1 MKINSKNSAVADR
14 FIPYRRSDIIEMCLA
29 DNGLAQDQI
38 PAFQS
43 FCEILCGIFHY
54 EMHKSLETL
63 KDCYAPFNPDKDTRI
78 IQQINDNEVEQH
90 HNELEHELT
99 SLLNLA
105 NFEQVSE
112 SEVNQA
118 LAEES
123 LFKIKLHV
131 DFNDFEKVLFFRRGT
146 TQRTETLRSWFGLRK
161 KPIDVALYERVVIYV
176 RFKNKEYFQTQE
188 RDDLFFKPGTSLI
201 KLFRNVPKNDLE
213 MLFPNTEIRM
223 KPIDKLL
230 IGVPTAIGGL
240 FMLITKLGSTLLLVF
255 SVIAFW
261 IGLSTQPAEINQ
273 AALIALAVGL
283 AGLGGFLWRQFTKYK
298 NRKIQFMKQLS
309 ENLYHKNLDNN
320 AGVFFNIID
329 AAEEEE
335 CKEALL
341 AYYHLLKSPTPMTA
355 KQLDQCIEQ
364 WFNEKF
370 QCVLDFEIDD
380 ALNKLEHLGVVT
392 IQDGQYQACDIDS
405 SNKTLDQR
413 WDDIFPFNK
422 V

>member
-1 MKINSKNSAVADR
+1 MKIDSKNSTSADR
-14 FIPYRRSDIIEMCLA
+14 FIPYRRSDIIKMCL
-29 DNGLAQDQI
+29 DDKGLAPDQI
-38 PAFQS
+38 SEFQS

-63 KDCYAPFNPDKDTRI
+63 KNCYAPFNPDKDTRI
-78 IQQINDNEVEQH
+78 ISPLNDNEVEQH
-90 HNELEHELT
+90 HSDLERELT

-118 LAEES
+118 LTEES
-123 LFKIKLHV
+123 LFKVKLHV
-131 DFNDFEKVLFFRRGT
+131 DFNDFEKVLFFRRGS
-146 TQRTETLRSWFGLRK
+146 TQQTETLRSWFGLRK
-161 KPIDVALYERVVIYV
+161 NEIDVSLYERVVIYV
-176 RFKNKEYFQTQE
+176 RFKNKEHFQALQ
-188 RDDLFFKPGTSLI
+188 RDDLLFKPGTSLI

-223 KPIDKLL
+223 KPIDKIL
-230 IGVPTAIGGL
+230 IGVPTAVGGL
-240 FMLITKLGSTLLLVF
+240 FMLVTKLGSTLLLVF

-261 IGLSTQPAEINQ
+261 IGLRTQPAEINQ
-273 AALIALAVGL
+273 ATLIALAVGL

-355 KQLDQCIEQ
+355 KQLDQNIEH
-364 WFNEKF
+364 WFNKKF

-380 ALNKLEHLGVVT
+380 ALQKLERLGVV
-392 IQDGQYQACDIDS
+392 IIKDGQYQARDINL
-405 SNKTLDQR
+405 SNQILDQQ
-413 WDDIFPFNK
+413 WDQIFPFNQA
-422 V
+422 

>member
-1 MKINSKNSAVADR
+1 MKINSKNSTPADR
-14 FIPYRRSDIIEMCLA
+14 FIPYRRSDIIKMCLE
-29 DNGLAQDQI
+29 DNGLAQNHTT
-38 PAFQS
+38 AFQS

-78 IQQINDNEVEQH
+78 INQLSNEEIETHQ
-90 HNELEHELT
+90 NELEQELT
-99 SLLNLA
+99 SLLNVA

-146 TQRTETLRSWFGLRK
+146 KQRTETLRSWFGLRK
-161 KPIDVALYERVVIYV
+161 KQIDVTLYERVVIYV
-176 RFKNKEYFQTQE
+176 RFKNEKYFQDQQRE
-188 RDDLFFKPGTSLI
+188 DLLFKPSTSII

-230 IGVPTAIGGL
+230 IGVPTAVGGL

-261 IGLSTQPAEINQ
+261 IGISAQPAEINQ
-273 AALIALAVGL
+273 ASLIALAVGL

-341 AYYHLLKSPTPMTA
+341 AYYHLLKSSEPMSA
-355 KQLDQCIEQ
+355 KQLDQCIED
-364 WFNEKF
+364 WFQEKF
-370 QCVLDFEIDD
+370 QCTLDFEIDD
-380 ALNKLEHLGVVT
+380 ALKKLVRLDVVT
-392 IQDGQYQACDIDS
+392 VNDEQYQARAIDS
-405 SNKTLDQR
+405 SNQILDQR
-413 WDDIFPFNK
+413 WDNIYPFNK
-422 V
+422 T